1 MTIRIDT
8 IQFLLYNLY
17 MLYLLYLKSG
27 FIKKFPLTKKSIT
40 IGRSPGSDLLL
51 NESFVSQKHARITVS
66 KEHVFIEDLGST
78 NGIFIESKKILKSK
92 IEINQ
97 HFRIGYINMFLKE
110 GNPQDFILSK
120 KVQPILNRISNML
133 ITQGDKTQEAINL
146 LYTEPMIEMLQIG
159 FKLEDFND
167 MFTFASRIFDQTLK
181 KGCLVLITRENSN
194 NIIESKWN
202 YNQAHY
208 PVLFEI
214 FQSEDIFKNT
224 HINEPITD
232 SFYYCS
238 FPFVL
243 SSRSMLLIYLLETDK
258 PIGKKRIEFLKDL
271 SVEIS
276 IIDSLIQQNKPIP
289 EMTDQFNPPI
299 ITSNQIMLNF
309 LAKCKKIAKSD
320 LFVIIEGETGTGK
333 ELIAQF
339 IHHNS
344 KQKSGHFI
352 ALNCAAIP
360 ENLMEDELFGH
371 ERGAFTD
378 AKNQRKGKLELS
390 SGGTLV
396 LDEIGDMP
404 LSLQKKVLRA
414 IQEGQFYRIGGN
426 QPISVHLRIIC
437 LTNTNIEELVTKD
450 FFREDLYYRLNHVTL
465 KMLPL
470 RERKEDIVPLINY
483 FMRKF
488 SHENQVTIRGFS
500 QEAIAALEQY
510 DWPGNIRE
518 LQNEMKKI
526 ISLADNDEMIHLS
539 MLKESIQCF
548 YQEKKSNPIA
558 HIKSE
563 KQEIVQLLEK
573 HKWNKTLVAKEMDI
587 SRTALYQKLIKFSIK

>member
-1 MTIRIDT
+1 
-8 IQFLLYNLY
+8 

-27 FIKKFPLTKKSIT
+27 FIKKFPLTQKTIT

-66 KEHVFIEDLGST
+66 KDHVFIEDLGST
-78 NGIFIESKKILKSK
+78 NGIFIESRKILKSK

-133 ITQGDKTQEAINL
+133 TTQGDKTQEVINL
-146 LYTEPMIEMLQIG
+146 LYAEPMIEMLQIG

-167 MFTFASRIFDQTLK
+167 MFTHASRVFDQTLK
-181 KGCLVLITRENSN
+181 KGCLVLITRENGN

-202 YNQAHY
+202 YNQTYY

-224 HINEPITD
+224 HINEPITN
-232 SFYYCS
+232 SFYFCS

-243 SSRSMLLIYLLETDK
+243 SSRSMLMIYLLETDK
-258 PIGKKRIEFLKDL
+258 PIGKKKIEFLKDL

-276 IIDSLIQQNKPIP
+276 IIDSVIQQNKPIS
-289 EMTDQFNPPI
+289 EIASQFNPPI

-339 IHHNS
+339 IHQHS

-390 SGGTLV
+390 SGGTLI

-426 QPISVHLRIIC
+426 QPISVYLRIIC
-437 LTNTNIEELVTKD
+437 LTNTNIEELVRKQI
-450 FFREDLYYRLNHVTL
+450 FREDLYYRLNHVTL

-483 FMRKF
+483 FLRIF

-500 QEAIAALEQY
+500 QETIAALEQY

-526 ISLADNDEMIHLS
+526 ISLSDNDEMIHLS
-539 MLKESIQCF
+539 MLKESIQRF
-548 YQEKKSNPIA
+548 YQENKLIPIS
-558 HIKSE
+558 HTKNE
-563 KQEIVQLLEK
+563 KQKIIQLLEK

-587 SRTALYQKLIKFSIK
+587 SRTALYQKLIKYSIK

>member
-1 MTIRIDT
+1 MTICIDT
-8 IQFLLYNLY
+8 FQVLLYNLY

-27 FIKKFPLTKKSIT
+27 FIKKFPLTKKTIT
-40 IGRSPGSDLLL
+40 IGRSSASDLLL
-51 NESFVSQKHARITVS
+51 NESFVSQKHVRITVS
-66 KEHVFIEDLGST
+66 KNHIFIEDLGST
-78 NGIFIESKKILKSK
+78 NGIFVESKKILKAK

-133 ITQGDKTQEAINL
+133 TTQGDKTQEAINL

-167 MFTFASRIFDQTLK
+167 MFTFASRVFDQTLK
-181 KGCLVLITRENSN
+181 EGCLVLITRENSN
-194 NIIESKWN
+194 IIIESKWN
-202 YNQAHY
+202 YNQTYY

-214 FQSEDIFKNT
+214 FQSEDIFKKT
-224 HINEPITD
+224 HVNEPISD
-232 SFYYCS
+232 SFYFCS

-243 SSRSMLLIYLLETDK
+243 SSQSMLMIYLIETDK
-258 PIGKKRIEFLKDL
+258 PIKKKQIEFLKDL
-271 SVEIS
+271 SVEIT

-289 EMTDQFNPPI
+289 EMANQFNPPI

-309 LAKCKKIAKSD
+309 LAKCKKIANSD
-320 LFVIIEGETGTGK
+320 LYVILQGETGTGK
-333 ELIAQF
+333 ELIARF
-339 IHHNS
+339 IHHHS
-344 KQKSGHFI
+344 KQKAGHFV

-371 ERGAFTD
+371 EKGAFTD
-378 AKNQRKGKLELS
+378 AKNQRKGKLEHS

-404 LSLQKKVLRA
+404 VSLQKKVLRA

-426 QPISVHLRIIC
+426 VPISVQLRIIC
-437 LTNTNIEELVTKD
+437 LTNTDIEELVKKGV
-450 FFREDLYYRLNHVTL
+450 FREDLYYRLNHITL

-483 FMRKF
+483 FIRIF
-488 SHENQVTIRGFS
+488 SHKHQITIKGFS

-526 ISLADNDEMIHLS
+526 ISLAENDEMIHLS
-539 MLKESIQCF
+539 LLKESIQHY
-548 YQEKKSNPIA
+548 YQDKKTSQTHLIN
-558 HIKSE
+558 SE
-563 KQEIVQLLEK
+563 KEEIIQLLKK
-573 HKWNKTLVAKEMDI
+573 HKWNKTLVAKDMGI
-587 SRTALYQKLIKFSIK
+587 SRTALYQKLIKHNIK